1 MSFSHV
7 TFHLFVFIIRLRF
20 QMAIYEVN
28 VCELILY
35 IITLL
40 AVVAAMVQ
48 MRNLKYFRKNGG
60 IIVILFFYVFL
71 YKFEIIRFYHFQEIP
86 LH

>member
-1 MSFSHV
+1 MLLLVRSY
-7 TFHLFVFIIRLRF
+7 FIVRLRF

-40 AVVAAMVQ
+40 AVAVAMIQ
-48 MRNLKYFRKNGG
+48 MRNLKYFRKNGNV
-60 IIVILFFYVFL
+60 IIILFIFMFLVYLFVFL
-71 YKFEIIRFYHFQEIP
+71 YRKSRFIES
-86 LH
+86 